1 MTDTELMKF
10 FEHHYREQV
19 RFDKHMGMELTVK
32 SPGEVSYCLKVGE
45 QHLTAP
51 DSAHGGVAAAM
62 MDATLGVAAL
72 SYAVTQGNLCATVEF
87 KINYLR
93 QARPG
98 TTLVSSGKVKNIGKR
113 LVVSRADIVE
123 EETGDLIATGLG
135 TFTQYPAGRRKDV
148 QHMADAQVS
157 FSEDEIS

>member
-1 MTDTELMKF
+1 MTDAELMAF
-10 FEHHYREQV
+10 FEHHYKEQV
-19 RFDKHMGMELTVK
+19 RFDKHMGMELKVE
-32 SPGEVSYCLKVGE
+32 SPGKVIYTLKVGE

-72 SYAVTQGNLCATVEF
+72 SYAVTKGNLCATVEF

-98 TTLVSSGKVKNIGKR
+98 TTLISRGKVKNTGKR
-113 LVVSRADIVE
+113 LVVSKADIIE

-135 TFTQYPAGRRKDV
+135 TFTQYPADRRKNV
-148 QHMADAQVS
+148 RHNADAQGS
-157 FSEDEIS
+157 PIDDKIS

>member
-1 MTDTELMKF
+1 MTDSELMQF
-10 FEHHYREQV
+10 FERHYKEQV
-19 RFDKHMGMELTVK
+19 RFDKHMGMDLTVE
-32 SPGEVSYCLKVGE
+32 SPGKVTYRLEVKE

-98 TTLVSSGKVKNIGKR
+98 KTLISRGKVKNTGKR
-113 LVVSRADIVE
+113 LVVSKADIIE
-123 EETGDLIATGLG
+123 LETGDLIATGLG
-135 TFTQYPAGRRKDV
+135 TFTQYPVDRRKDV
-148 QHMADAQVS
+148 QHMAGPLENSSD
-157 FSEDEIS
+157 DEIS